1 MTHFKYN
8 VILYQDEVKLFL
20 EQEMEKIE
28 WFRGLSLTTKS
39 EILYGMKRTG
49 HQSGALLQRRN
60 QNTDTL
66 FLLQSGSLLVYSHFG
81 YEEIKFNIERLDR
94 GAIINT
100 RSFLINDV
108 SQVNYKCIGHV
119 SVFTLTLAHFKD
131 IMSRR
136 SDLLKVYK
144 TQENALLNM
153 QQELGLDY
161 IYENNAKASEYEK
174 RLKTNALRIRLKNAM
189 VQTWTQVKAGKRPL
203 GL

>member
-1 MTHFKYN
+1 
-8 VILYQDEVKLFL
+8 
-20 EQEMEKIE
+20 
-28 WFRGLSLTTKS
+28 
-39 EILYGMKRTG
+39 
-49 HQSGALLQRRN
+49 
-60 QNTDTL
+60 
-66 FLLQSGSLLVYSHFG
+66 
-81 YEEIKFNIERLDR
+81 
-94 GAIINT
+94 
-100 RSFLINDV
+100 
-108 SQVNYKCIGHV
+108 
-119 SVFTLTLAHFKD
+119 
-131 IMSRR
+131 MSRR